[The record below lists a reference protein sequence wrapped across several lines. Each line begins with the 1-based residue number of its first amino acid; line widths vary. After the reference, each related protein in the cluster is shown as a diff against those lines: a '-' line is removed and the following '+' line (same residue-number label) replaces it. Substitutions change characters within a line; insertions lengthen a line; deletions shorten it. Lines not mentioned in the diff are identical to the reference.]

1 MERGD
6 RSSEFMGV
14 EPMAAET
21 VSTEEITQLTAFK
34 VGDEEYVVDILRIR
48 EIIRPLPVTPVRR
61 GPKFVEGVISL
72 RGSVIPVVDM
82 RMRFNLPP
90 LETDSSKRRVIILV
104 IDGRVLGLI
113 VDAVTEV
120 VRIPRTSIRPA
131 PGFLDAERAPYFM
144 GVCYHKERILILLN
158 VRNVVESEQRIDL
171 MTPAEIMEEP
181 G

>member
-1 MERGD
+1 ME
-6 RSSEFMGV
+6 V
-14 EPMAAET
+14 ESGPAD
-21 VSTEEITQLTAFK
+21 EITQLTAFK

-61 GPKFVEGVISL
+61 GPRFVEGVISL

-82 RMRFNLPP
+82 RRRFGLPP

-120 VRIPRTSIRPA
+120 VRVPKSSIRPA
-131 PGFLDAERAPYFM
+131 PGFLDADRAPYFM
-144 GVCYHKERILILLN
+144 GVCHHKQRILILLN
-158 VRNVVESEQRIDL
+158 VRNVVESDEDITVMSPNQV
-171 MTPAEIMEEP
+171 MGEPA
-181 G
+181 

>member
-1 MERGD
+1 MERDALNPGTI
-6 RSSEFMGV
+6 E
-14 EPMAAET
+14 
-21 VSTEEITQLTAFK
+21 TEEITQLTAFK

-82 RMRFNLPP
+82 RRRFGLGP

-120 VRIPRTSIRPA
+120 VRVPRSSIRPA
-131 PGFLDAERAPYFM
+131 PGFLDADRAPYFM

-158 VRNVVESEQRIDL
+158 VRNVVESEEAINV
-171 MTPAEIMEEP
+171 MSAAEVMGRPE
-181 G
+181 

>member
-1 MERGD
+1 MERDALNPG
-6 RSSEFMGV
+6 SIE
-14 EPMAAET
+14 
-21 VSTEEITQLTAFK
+21 TEEITQLTAFK

-82 RMRFNLPP
+82 RRRFGLGP

-120 VRIPRTSIRPA
+120 VRVPRSSIRPA
-131 PGFLDAERAPYFM
+131 PGFLDADRAPYFM

-158 VRNVVESEQRIDL
+158 VRNVVESEEAINV
-171 MTPAEIMEEP
+171 MSAAEVMGRPE
-181 G
+181 

>member
-1 MERGD
+1 MERESLTLG
-6 RSSEFMGV
+6 SIE
-14 EPMAAET
+14 
-21 VSTEEITQLTAFK
+21 TEEITQLTAFK

-61 GPKFVEGVISL
+61 GPRFVEGVISL

-82 RMRFNLPP
+82 RNRFGLGP
-90 LETDSSKRRVIILV
+90 LSTDSSKRRVIILV

-120 VRIPRTSIRPA
+120 VRVPRTSIRPA
-131 PGFLDAERAPYFM
+131 PGFLDADRAPYFM

-158 VRNVVESEQRIDL
+158 VRNVIESDEAINV
-171 MTPAEIMEEP
+171 MTASEVMGQP
-181 G
+181 

>member
-1 MERGD
+1 MERDALNPG
-6 RSSEFMGV
+6 SIE
-14 EPMAAET
+14 
-21 VSTEEITQLTAFK
+21 TEEITQLTAFK

-82 RMRFNLPP
+82 RRRFGLGP

-120 VRIPRTSIRPA
+120 VRVPRSSIRPA
-131 PGFLDAERAPYFM
+131 PGFLDADRAPYFM

-158 VRNVVESEQRIDL
+158 VRNVVESEEAINL
-171 MTPAEIMEEP
+171 MSAAEVMGRPE
-181 G
+181 